1 MIRINLLPH
10 RAERRKL
17 LRQQFYTLAGLIVI
31 LAGLIWFA
39 GYAYINRLIERQA
52 DANNFL
58 KKEIAILDEQIKEIK
73 KLQDEIEALKK
84 RKEVIEELQ
93 ANRSETVHMFN
104 ELAKR
109 LPTGV
114 YLTSIKQ
121 DQQMIAL
128 TGYAQSNARV
138 STLMRNLDESPVFER
153 PTLIQIKAA
162 SVGKSRLNE
171 FELNIHF
178 TRQTAETG
186 VKPGG
191 KP

>member
-17 LRQQFYTLAGLIVI
+17 LRQQFYVLAGLIVV

-39 GYAYINRLIERQA
+39 GYAYINRLIERQV

-121 DQQMIAL
+121 DQQKIAL

-162 SVGKSRLNE
+162 MVGKTRLNE
-171 FELNIHF
+171 FELNIFF

-186 VKPGG
+186 AKPGG